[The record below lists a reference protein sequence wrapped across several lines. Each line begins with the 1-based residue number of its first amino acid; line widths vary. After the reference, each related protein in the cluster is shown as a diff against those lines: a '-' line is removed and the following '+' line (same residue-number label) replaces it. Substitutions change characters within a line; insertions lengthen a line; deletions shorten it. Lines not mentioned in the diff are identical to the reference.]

1 MHGDC
6 VLRAIWPI
14 GIQFAVPTP
23 RPSRTL
29 SSPEVAHVPAYAT
42 YSPGDRVR
50 LKLSEEIGLPAE
62 VVSIRDDSI
71 VRQTDGWRASS
82 FEYQFGKV
90 CITVPIAGVRVPMAV
105 DADQLEPE
113 QIA

>member
-1 MHGDC
+1 M
-6 VLRAIWPI
+6 
-14 GIQFAVPTP
+14 
-23 RPSRTL
+23 
-29 SSPEVAHVPAYAT
+29 PAYAT

-71 VRQTDGWRASS
+71 VRQPNGWRASS

-90 CITVPIAGVRVPMAV
+90 CVTVPIAGVRVPMAV

-113 QIA
+113 PVA